1 MKKTVLFGTFASVM
15 LFSVPA
21 FACDDHVSVPAPV
34 PSTKTV
40 TSYAPL
46 ANTAFGTMVEKIKTA
61 TQTVSS
67 SPTSPVVTAAPLP
80 AKTGSGNAPA
90 PAPVVSSAADQP
102 VPVAVKTIEGLVN
115 TAKELQGV
123 LTTYATTAATPES
136 QTQMSH
142 IANIYINVLVN
153 IQGTVEKSNLQVSQ
167 QQMDEWAK
175 KLEEATA
182 LNKAL
187 LEKLQVQQQQT
198 IETTA
203 TKTLLV
209 MYSLKEEQSQKVD
222 VLNEQ
227 GLNRDLLVQA
237 YEISESSNKSLN
249 EVILLIKTKGV
260 GEAVKVLGVQPGQIK
275 NNSIDFSAV
284 KSTVLLPEK
293 KIEPVSVVSG
303 AVKETD
309 VTLTKV
315 KLNEK
320 VHEKNKNL
328 FHESSHAV
336 VIPVKTTENSKEMN
350 NCIVNFFD
358 YTKKKTKTEKEMNH
372 KEKYSVDYKVKINY
386 DNKEKGQNGQQSMNY
401 KVKTDDKNKE
411 KSHSVSHSVS
421 HEVNHKNG
429 KTEVSHSVEHS
440 VSHTN
445 NKK

>member
-80 AKTGSGNAPA
+80 AQMGSGNAPA
-90 PAPVVSSAADQP
+90 PAPVVSSATDQP

-136 QTQMSH
+136 QTQISH

-209 MYSLKEEQSQKVD
+209 VYSLKEEQSQKVE

-237 YEISESSNKSLN
+237 YKISEISNKPLN

-275 NNSIDFSAV
+275 NNSIDISIV
-284 KSTVLLPEK
+284 KSTILLPEK
-293 KIEPVSVVSG
+293 KTEPISVVSG

-320 VHEKNKNL
+320 VHEKVHEKNKNKNL

-358 YTKKKTKTEKEMNH
+358 YTKKENQGRKGNEPQG
-372 KEKYSVDYKVKINY
+372 KIF
-386 DNKEKGQNGQQSMNY
+386 G
-401 KVKTDDKNKE
+401 
-411 KSHSVSHSVS
+411 
-421 HEVNHKNG
+421 
-429 KTEVSHSVEHS
+429 
-440 VSHTN
+440 
-445 NKK
+445 